1 MFGSKMKAQVQ
12 LQNAEIEQLKGTLQ
26 TQQAQCEQLTA
37 EKQQLEQELQTAL
50 KDGQLLLGLST
61 AFGHFADTTR
71 LLQSTLGNTSNHLK
85 DQLHHSGSMA
95 QTTELGK
102 QQFEKLTKRI
112 QELIGRA
119 DKSAAATS
127 RLHEHSGKINSIVQ
141 LISEIAAQTNLLAL
155 NAAIEAARAGEQ
167 GRGFAVVADEVRKL
181 AERTTESASEISQL
195 IKNLQTE
202 TLTLHQIAEVN
213 PEEMTLIQQESKD
226 AFTHAE
232 NLLGISNQHT
242 QMLNSVSLRS
252 FVETAKID
260 HLVYKQDI
268 YRVFFG
274 LSDKKAEEF
283 ANHTHCRLGKWYYEG
298 DGAMNCKRLSGYT
311 ELDNPHKDV
320 HNHGKQAAE
329 AYYAGDLKKA
339 LDELA
344 KMEKASVQVFTQLER
359 IAKAG
364 EEREAPS
371 TKTLH

>member
-12 LQNAEIEQLKGTLQ
+12 SLNAEIEQLKSTLQ

-37 EKQQLEQELQTAL
+37 EKQHLEQTLQTAQ
-50 KDGQLLLGLST
+50 KDGQLLSGLST

-71 LLQSTLGNTSNHLK
+71 LLQSTLGNTASNLK
-85 DQLHHSGSMA
+85 EQLQHSGSMA
-95 QTTELGK
+95 NSTAQGK

-213 PEEMTLIQQESKD
+213 PEEMTLIQQESTD

-232 NLLGISNQHT
+232 YLLGISHQHT
-242 QMLNSVSLRS
+242 DMLGSVALRS
-252 FVETAKID
+252 FVETAKMD
-260 HLVYKQDI
+260 HLVYKQDL

-274 LSDKKAEEF
+274 LSDKKPDEF
-283 ANHTHCRLGKWYYEG
+283 SSHTHCRLGKWYYEG
-298 DGAMNCKRLSGYT
+298 DGAHNCKRLSGYA
-311 ELDNPHKDV
+311 ELETPHKEV
-320 HNHGKQAAE
+320 HTHGKQSIE

-344 KMEKASVQVFTQLER
+344 KMEKSSVQVFTHLER

-364 EEREAPS
+364 EEQETHKASKR
-371 TKTLH
+371 H